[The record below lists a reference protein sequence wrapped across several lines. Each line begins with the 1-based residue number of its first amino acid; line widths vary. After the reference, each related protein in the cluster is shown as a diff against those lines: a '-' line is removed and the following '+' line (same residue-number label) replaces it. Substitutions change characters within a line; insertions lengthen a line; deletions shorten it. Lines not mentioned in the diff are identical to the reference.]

1 MRYRFDLHLHSYH
14 SFDGVMAPRH
24 MVALAKRRGLHGIA
38 VTDHNSVRG
47 GSAAFDLQCDD
58 DFLVIPGTEIAT
70 DIGDILGL
78 FVTEEIQSRQCT
90 DVIAEMRAQGG
101 VVILPH
107 PFSHHRDLTP
117 ELLEQFDA
125 VEVYNGRDRRDLSDQ
140 IRNELAR
147 PYGLTEMGNSDAH
160 LYWEIGQ
167 AYNELDIEDFSGEGV
182 RHALLSGQCHP
193 VRARARSATAVY
205 TSKIV
210 KRLKRLI

>member
-90 DVIAEMRAQGG
+90 DVIAEMRALSTRNSEE
-101 VVILPH
+101 I
-107 PFSHHRDLTP
+107 R
-117 ELLEQFDA
+117 EA
-125 VEVYNGRDRRDLSDQ
+125 VEDGKRRLTKLIEQGSA
-140 IRNELAR
+140 LALM
-147 PYGLTEMGNSDAH
+147 PG
-160 LYWEIGQ
+160 
-167 AYNELDIEDFSGEGV
+167 
-182 RHALLSGQCHP
+182 
-193 VRARARSATAVY
+193 
-205 TSKIV
+205 K
-210 KRLKRLI
+210 